1 MLETILKNQKF
12 VSLMREHCFEML
24 QFLQEEKIEFS
35 IVANMQFVKFDPKL
49 PEELSL
55 KNNPFVMFTLAGYT
69 FESMELNKD
78 RLYFHAGFGADDF
91 ATYVSVNL
99 GAITQIQIENT
110 IIFVNFSIY
119 KGKKDEEKIEDSKNI
134 FLKNNKDLFR

>member
-1 MLETILKNQKF
+1 MLETILKNEKF
-12 VSLMREHCFEML
+12 VTLMGEHCFEVL
-24 QFLQEEKIEFS
+24 KRLQEEKVEFS
-35 IVANMQFVKFDPKL
+35 VVANMQFVKFDPEL

-55 KNNPFVMFTLAGYT
+55 KNNPFVMFALAGYT
-69 FESMELNKD
+69 FESMELNKE

-91 ATYVSVNL
+91 ATYVSVDL

-119 KGKKDEEKIEDSKNI
+119 KGKKDEENVKNSKNI
-134 FLKNNKDLFR
+134 FLKNNKDLFK